1 MKWKS
6 EMNCFYKNSELHR
19 LDTLGKYV
27 KVLCRKV
34 KEIPYHLN

>member
-6 EMNCFYKNSELHR
+6 EMNCFYKNFELYR
-19 LDTLGKYV
+19 LDILGKYV

-34 KEIPYHLN
+34 KEIFYYLN